1 VENIDTAVQEEPA
14 ADKGADGVA
23 EASSAVLTKSSRR
36 TQIINALRWLA
47 VVVVV
52 GFAAYQLWA
61 NWGEFWDTLRDI
73 PWQSSVLSLA
83 AVVASM
89 AATVYGWQVIVDDLG
104 PPIGYRTGA
113 QIYLVGQLGKYVPG
127 SVWGYLLQM
136 ELGKQAGLARAR
148 VFVAT
153 LVHLG
158 IIMVSAMFF
167 GLIALP
173 EIFATSPNARW
184 MLLVLPVGLI
194 TLHPKV
200 LTWLTSLA
208 LRILR
213 RQPLD
218 HQLRWGM
225 IGKVLGASSVAKLFH
240 GLHLWLLA
248 NSVGAPGW
256 TGLLLCIGAMAL
268 AMTAGT
274 VAFILPAGV
283 GAREVVIVALLVAS
297 GIDPVQAGAFAV
309 VSRAMFL
316 MADLITAGGAIAA
329 AKMKLRG
336 DAAGADKR
344 ADETPAK

>member
-1 VENIDTAVQEEPA
+1 VETTDTAVPA
-14 ADKGADGVA
+14 VEGAPNATLGA
-23 EASSAVLTKSSRR
+23 FNAPNATLGASRR
-36 TQIINALRWLA
+36 GQIVNLLRWLA
-47 VVVVV
+47 VVIVL
-52 GFAAYQLWA
+52 GFAGYQLWL
-61 NWGEFWDTLRDI
+61 NWGEFWATLQDI

-83 AVVASM
+83 AVIGSM
-89 AATVYGWQVIVDDLG
+89 AATVYGWQIIVDDLG
-104 PPIGYRTGA
+104 PPVGYRRGA
-113 QIYLVGQLGKYVPG
+113 QIFLVGQLGKYVPG

-148 VFVAT
+148 VFVAS

-158 IIMVSAMFF
+158 IILVSAMFF

-184 MLLVLPVGLI
+184 MLLCLPLGLI
-194 TLHPKV
+194 ALHPKV
-200 LTWLTSLA
+200 LTWGTSLA

-213 RQPLD
+213 RPPLD
-218 HQLRWGM
+218 HQLRPSM
-225 IGKVLGASSVAKLFH
+225 IGKVLSASAVAKILQ

-297 GIDPVQAGAFAV
+297 GIDTVQAAAFAV

-316 MADLITAGGAIAA
+316 LADLITAGLAA
-329 AKMKLRG
+329 AATKLTLRPEL
-336 DAAGADKR
+336 A
-344 ADETPAK
+344 

>member
-1 VENIDTAVQEEPA
+1 VENTEAAVPAERA
-14 ADKGADGVA
+14 ADETADALG
-23 EASSAVLTKSSRR
+23 ASSTVPTKSRR
-36 TQIINALRWLA
+36 AQIITLLRWLA
-47 VVVVV
+47 VAVVM
-52 GFAAYQLWA
+52 GFAVYQLWDK
-61 NWGEFWDTLRDI
+61 WSEFWDTLAAI
-73 PWQSSVLSLA
+73 PWESSVLSLA

-89 AATVYGWQVIVDDLG
+89 GATVYGWQVIVDDLG

-127 SVWGYLLQM
+127 SVWAYLLQM

-173 EIFATSPNARW
+173 EIFDTSPNARW
-184 MLLVLPVGLI
+184 MLLVLPIGLV

-200 LTWLTSLA
+200 LTWLVSLA

-213 RQPLD
+213 RRPLD
-218 HQLRWGM
+218 HQLRWSM
-225 IGKVLGASSVAKLFH
+225 VGKVLGASTVAKILH

-248 NSVGAPGW
+248 NSIGAPGW

-274 VAFILPAGV
+274 VAFVLPAGV

-297 GIDPVQAGAFAV
+297 GIDAVHAAAFAV

-316 MADLITAGGAIAA
+316 MADVITAGMAIVF
-329 AKMKLRG
+329 AKAKLRNAT
-336 DAAGADKR
+336 AA
-344 ADETPAK
+344 

>member
-1 VENIDTAVQEEPA
+1 MDRTDTAVQA
-14 ADKGADGVA
+14 
-23 EASSAVLTKSSRR
+23 SRR
-36 TQIINALRWLA
+36 TQVINALRWLA
-47 VVVVV
+47 VVVVLA
-52 GFAAYQLWA
+52 FAGYQLLRHWA
-61 NWGEFWDTLRDI
+61 EFLATLQDI
-73 PWQSSVLSLA
+73 PWQSSVLSLV
-83 AVVASM
+83 AVTGSI

-113 QIYLVGQLGKYVPG
+113 QIFLVGQLGKYVPG

-136 ELGKQAGLARAR
+136 ELGRKAGLARAR
-148 VFVAT
+148 VFVAS

-158 IIMVSAMFF
+158 LILVSAMFF

-184 MLLVLPVGLI
+184 MLLVLPFGLI

-200 LTWLTSLA
+200 LTWGTSLA

-213 RQPLD
+213 RPPLD
-218 HQLRWGM
+218 HQLRLGM
-225 IGKVLGASSVAKLFH
+225 IGKVLGASSVAKILQ
-240 GLHLWLLA
+240 GMHLWLLA

-283 GAREVVIVALLVAS
+283 GAREVVIVALLVAA
-297 GIDPVQAGAFAV
+297 GINPVQAAAFAV

-316 MADLITAGGAIAA
+316 LADLITAGSAA
-329 AKMKLRG
+329 ALTKLDLRSE
-336 DAAGADKR
+336 AAQPTR
-344 ADETPAK
+344 